1 MGLKMKTILRNIVSM
16 ALVLALFTTSFAGIS
31 KAQEINSEEEKLV
44 QEVAAQLKFVVEE
57 AAIKDK
63 HGRVVDIDIDM
74 IENKYGKTEELEQ
87 LRQEIQRVNTPPG
100 YEDPFKQE
108 TEAVDNCI
116 ERKLIANYKEFL
128 SVGFIGSIIA
138 NITNKEYE
146 LAARKMIRLGVKG
159 NLIGLA
165 GQLAWYLGTCI
176 YEEEGWTGKTW

>member
-1 MGLKMKTILRNIVSM
+1 MGLKMKTVLRNIVSM
-16 ALVLALFTTSFAGIS
+16 ALVLALFATSFAGIS

-116 ERKLIANYKEFL
+116 ERKLIGVTISKKENCTFRHNLDTNQPIPCTLRNRLFNLSFFYRVFL
-128 SVGFIGSIIA
+128 S
-138 NITNKEYE
+138 
-146 LAARKMIRLGVKG
+146 
-159 NLIGLA
+159 
-165 GQLAWYLGTCI
+165 
-176 YEEEGWTGKTW
+176 

>member
-1 MGLKMKTILRNIVSM
+1 MKVILRNIVSM
-16 ALVLALFTTSFAGIS
+16 ALILALFTTSFTGIS
-31 KAQEINSEEEKLV
+31 KAQEINNEDEQLV
-44 QEVAAQLKFVVEE
+44 QEVAAQLKFVIEKASV
-57 AAIKDK
+57 KNK
-63 HGRVVDIDIDM
+63 HGRIINIDIDM

-87 LRQEIQRVNTPPG
+87 LRQEIQRVNTPPS

-116 ERKLIANYKEFL
+116 ERKLIANYVEVL
-128 SVGFIGSIIA
+128 SVGFLGSIIA

-146 LAARKMIRLGVKG
+146 LAARKMIKLGVKG
-159 NLIGLA
+159 NLISLA